1 MLRLSAK
8 IVVASLSAAL
18 VAIGW
23 HFVHRPRPSIDLLQR
38 LEPVAEISPYISVE
52 PVEIAGSRRR
62 ALVSTR
68 RRVWVRGVPI
78 APDSVLAFSIGLRE
92 STWEQPGDGVTFR
105 VRARV
110 GQRHPLLYSRYVDAK
125 ANGANRRW
133 IDVRLPLAD
142 LLSSHGELP
151 SRADFALVT
160 TPGLSGDARHD
171 EPAWADV
178 RVESGGGDGLKIAR
192 RPNVVLVS
200 IDTLRAD
207 SVGASGDRLSATPH
221 IDRLAAG
228 GFRFRR
234 AYAPANHTL
243 QSHMSLLTGLLPKT
257 HGVLPGIGRESAVH
271 VAPLPEGRIT
281 LPEILRADG
290 YSTAGFAHDC
300 VWLQKRFGFG
310 QGFERY
316 SVLHHDAVAMND
328 LEIFPWLDAN
338 HADPFFLFVHY
349 YDAHSDWRKLP
360 YDAPDDLRAKHAG
373 DYTGDFDGCRAK
385 TCATR
390 NLMALDAEG
399 AQLGEE
405 DLRYIRALYD
415 AGVEATDRQVGRL
428 VERLAALG
436 VLDDTLV
443 VVVSDHGEEFR
454 EHGRFVHTQLYEE
467 SIRIPVI
474 LRLPGRIP
482 AGAGSD
488 HPVSLL
494 DLAPTILDLL
504 GVDEPGE
511 MEGRSVRPLLDAL
524 EIAVAPIYFSDTSA
538 EGVID
543 WPWKLIRKRQRTEL
557 FNLEDDPIERDDLSV
572 RAPEEVRRLSALL
585 EGEVGET
592 AGAGTRVDAAD
603 GDIERLRAL
612 GYVE

>member
-1 MLRLSAK
+1 MGPSAK
-8 IVVASLSAAL
+8 VVVASLSAAL

-23 HFVHRPRPSIDLLQR
+23 HFVYPLRPSIDLLQR
-38 LEPVAEISPYISVE
+38 LEPIAEMSPYISVE
-52 PVEIAGSRRR
+52 PVEIGGSLRR

-68 RRVWVRGVPI
+68 RRVWLRKVPI
-78 APDSVLAFSIGLRE
+78 SPDAVLAFSIGLRE
-92 STWEQPGDGVTFR
+92 SSWEQPGDGVTFR

-110 GQRHPLLYSRYVDAK
+110 GQRHPLLYSRYVDPK
-125 ANGANRRW
+125 ANSAHRRW

-142 LLSSHGELP
+142 LLSSDGALP
-151 SRADFALVT
+151 SQADLALVV
-160 TPGLSGDARHD
+160 TPGLRGDARHD

-178 RVESGGGDGLKIAR
+178 RVEIDEGQSSRGVR

-200 IDTLRAD
+200 IDTLRDD
-207 SVGASGDRLSATPH
+207 SVGRSGDRLSATPH
-221 IDRLAAG
+221 LDRLAVE

-257 HGVLPGIGRESAVH
+257 HGVLPGIGRDRAVG
-271 VAPLPEGRIT
+271 VAPLPERRIT
-281 LPEILRADG
+281 LPEILRAHG
-290 YSTAGFAHDC
+290 YTTAGFAYDC

-316 SVLHHDAVAMND
+316 SVHHVDAEAMND
-328 LEIFPWLDAN
+328 RQIFPWLDAN
-338 HADPFFLFVHY
+338 HTDPFFLFVHY
-349 YDAHSDWRKLP
+349 YDVHSDWRKLP

-373 DYTGDFDGCRAK
+373 GYTGDFDGCRED

-390 NLMALDAEG
+390 NLMRLDAER
-399 AQLGEE
+399 APLADE

-467 SIRIPVI
+467 TVRIPMI
-474 LRLPGRIP
+474 LRLPGRI
-482 AGAGSD
+482 AAGSGTD
-488 HPVSLL
+488 HPISLV

-511 MEGRSVRPLLDAL
+511 MEGRSLRPLLDARQL
-524 EIAVAPIYFSDTSA
+524 AVAPVYFSDNVA
-538 EGVID
+538 EGVVD
-543 WPWKLIRKRQRTEL
+543 WPWKLIRQRHRTEL
-557 FNLEDDPIERDDLSV
+557 FNLEVDPIERDDLSIRV
-572 RAPEEVRRLSALL
+572 LEQTRRLSALL
-585 EGEVGET
+585 EGEVGEANGADRRID
-592 AGAGTRVDAAD
+592 AGE